1 MSPRGPEADEL
12 MGDGENLE
20 GGLMAVPGFQAGGR
34 VERTGIALVHE
45 GEYIMPA
52 PGSEA
57 AITVGVEGTRTGQ
70 VINYYFPVEVQVI
83 GAPTREHMQQVAAY
97 IYDELRTAFGAI

>member
-1 MSPRGPEADEL
+1 MSPRGPEEDQLTGDE
-12 MGDGENLE
+12 ENLE
-20 GGLMAVPGFQAGGR
+20 GRLMVVPGFQAGGR

-57 AITVGVEGTRTGQ
+57 AITVGVEGTRTEQ
-70 VINYYFPVEVQVI
+70 VINYYFPVEIQVI
-83 GAPTREHMQQVAAY
+83 GAPTREYMQEVAAY
-97 IYDELRTAFGAI
+97 IYDELRTAFGTI